1 MESQGQWRDRYLQLA
16 EQLESE
22 EKRFQEAEREL
33 LRLLSRL
40 CVATSGLDAML
51 DPHLERVRKAI
62 REGSSTK
69 VISQAQRLGD
79 ALLKAQD
86 ERARGD
92 LFGRLLDRSKLPGK
106 QVKSAIRL
114 WRQLA
119 QAPDRASD
127 RQLDELAGLLFGEG
141 GGGTAGEERKGGIIA
156 RLLGRAGSANPN
168 ELLLEVIEA
177 IRWPEGMAHRVSRFS
192 ARLREA
198 RDDDTWAKVVGE
210 LGSLAASALDRAHQD
225 AEASSVFLAQLT
237 ERLEAIDNYMA
248 GDSDRREASRA
259 SGLKLGQAV
268 SDELGGLSASM
279 EGEQELPA
287 LRTQVLDAL
296 DRIQRHV
303 STHLETE
310 SRRSDSAEEEAARLK
325 HQLRELEEE
334 TFRLRRQVEET
345 RQQAMRDP
353 LTGLPNRRALE
364 ARASEELARRRRFG
378 RPLALV
384 VFDVDDFKR
393 INDEFGHKAGDRALV
408 LIGKVL
414 SESLRE
420 TDFLARYGGEELV
433 ALLPGADRDAAL
445 KVADL
450 MRRQVEGAGMHSHN
464 RPVRITLSGGVA
476 VAGDGEDFE
485 KLFERADQAMYQAK
499 QQGKNRCVPAD

>member
-1 MESQGQWRDRYLQLA
+1 
-16 EQLESE
+16 
-22 EKRFQEAEREL
+22 
-33 LRLLSRL
+33 
-40 CVATSGLDAML
+40 
-51 DPHLERVRKAI
+51 
-62 REGSSTK
+62 
-69 VISQAQRLGD
+69 
-79 ALLKAQD
+79 
-86 ERARGD
+86 
-92 LFGRLLDRSKLPGK
+92 
-106 QVKSAIRL
+106 
-114 WRQLA
+114 
-119 QAPDRASD
+119 
-127 RQLDELAGLLFGEG
+127 
-141 GGGTAGEERKGGIIA
+141 
-156 RLLGRAGSANPN
+156 
-168 ELLLEVIEA
+168 
-177 IRWPEGMAHRVSRFS
+177 MAHRVSRFS